1 MKLLIA
7 RCRNLI
13 DGRRRLQEKFGRST
27 ELPPSAIASNDI
39 DREFIECARQVI
51 EQHLA
56 NEDFDV
62 ALFSREMAL
71 GRTRLFHKIKGVT
84 GQTPNEFIQTIRMKK
99 ATGLLQNHPEMNI
112 ADVAYNV
119 GFGSPKYFSKC
130 FREQFGM
137 SPSEFRAR
145 PPAPHSTEKKG

>member
-1 MKLLIA
+1 MHLYITKPFDVKLLIA

-39 DREFIECARQVI
+39 DREFIERARQVI

-62 ALFSREMAL
+62 ALFSRKMTL
-71 GRTRLFHKIKGVT
+71 MIFTLCGVLT
-84 GQTPNEFIQTIRMKK
+84 GY
-99 ATGLLQNHPEMNI
+99 L
-112 ADVAYNV
+112 
-119 GFGSPKYFSKC
+119 
-130 FREQFGM
+130 
-137 SPSEFRAR
+137 
-145 PPAPHSTEKKG
+145 

>member
-1 MKLLIA
+1 
-7 RCRNLI
+7 
-13 DGRRRLQEKFGRST
+13 
-27 ELPPSAIASNDI
+27 
-39 DREFIECARQVI
+39 
-51 EQHLA
+51 
-56 NEDFDV
+56 
-62 ALFSREMAL
+62 MAL

-119 GFGSPKYFSKC
+119 GFSSPKYFSKC